1 MENSNL
7 LELYYSL
14 KEEYEEV
21 VRKITEFE
29 LLKEGLKELKTG
41 ETYIN
46 FGGMLFVKV
55 KILDVDNILVN
66 VGNNIFIEKSREDI
80 IQILE
85 DHIKNL
91 ENLKKELESQI
102 EEIKEKM
109 KNME

>member
-66 VGNNIFIEKSREDI
+66 VGNNIFIEKGREDI
-80 IQILE
+80 IKILE